1 MQGRQF
7 SYAGIRRWLF
17 ATAITVGLLIVG
29 LVTLILWQSYQ
40 TATRSE
46 ERDSRNLIRS
56 IESQVDKVLRE
67 YEQFLTGIG
76 YFYLEALENGNFDQE
91 KLHDHLVLREQEM
104 ASSRVLF
111 ILDTE
116 RTALVSARAFPIPE
130 KRKGIEVGFSPDYVP
145 EGADYFI
152 GKLAKGPPD
161 LENSDDSL
169 WGFPVFKAVR
179 DRNGVLRGYVAAI
192 LRPTVFQ
199 TFIDGLEVGASGAAQ
214 VWSSNGRMIAGRE
227 NGRFEI
233 GKYSDLVENRM
244 QSYRS
249 GELSPDLSTFLPTM
263 GDRAGVV
270 SVKGVEQAQLAVAVF
285 LSSNDYLKPWAN
297 TAYLMSAATAI
308 ALLALGAMTVFMN
321 QQLRQKAENE
331 ARLENAMAE
340 AEDASKAK
348 SQFLAQVSHEL
359 RTPLNAIIGFSE
371 IIKTRTFGDEISQR
385 YGEYVSHIHDSSH
398 HLLHLVD
405 DLMDLSQVE
414 LGGSAADDTLINLGK
429 CVSDVLSISKE
440 LPGAQT
446 LKFTLNT
453 PDTPLLV
460 RGDDRR
466 LAQVLL
472 NLLSNAI
479 KFSADAAAITVTVSQ
494 PNSTTAEVSIQDQA
508 GGIDP
513 NVLKRVG
520 EPFLHQTAHATRE
533 GQGAGL
539 GLSIAKR
546 LIEEM
551 GGTLTLNSTLGQGTD
566 AVIHM
571 LIAQEA

>member
-46 ERDSRNLIRS
+46 ERDARNLIRS

-76 YFYLEALENGNFDQE
+76 YFYYEALENGSFDEE
-91 KLHDHLVLREQEM
+91 KLHNHLVLREQEM

-111 ILDTE
+111 ILAAD
-116 RTALVSARAFPIPE
+116 RTALVSARVFPIPE
-130 KRKGIEVGFSPDYVP
+130 RMKNTEVGFWPDYVP

-152 GKLAKGPPD
+152 GRLAEGRP
-161 LENSDDSL
+161 EIVSAGESL
-169 WGFPVFKAVR
+169 WGFPVFKTMR
-179 DRNGVLRGYVAAI
+179 DRDGVVLGYIAAI
-192 LRPTVFQ
+192 LRPAAFQ
-199 TFIDGLEVGASGAAQ
+199 EFIDRLEVGASGTAQ
-214 VWSSNGRMIAGRE
+214 VWSSNGRLIAGRA
-227 NGRFEI
+227 NGQFKTGE
-233 GKYSDLVENRM
+233 YSDVVESRM
-244 QSYRS
+244 QRYQS
-249 GELSPDLSTFLPTM
+249 GDLSADLSTFLPTM
-263 GDRAGVV
+263 GERAGVV
-270 SVKGVEQAQLAVAVF
+270 SVKGLEKSQLAAAVF
-285 LSSNDYLKPWAN
+285 LSSDDYLKPWVN
-297 TAYLMSAATAI
+297 TAYLMTAATAI
-308 ALLALGAMTVFMN
+308 ALIALGAMTVFID
-321 QQLRQKAENE
+321 QQLGQRSEHE
-331 ARLENAMAE
+331 TRLETAMAE

-371 IIKTRTFGDEISQR
+371 MIKTRAFGNEISDR
-385 YGEYVSHIHDSSH
+385 YGDYVNHIHDSSH
-398 HLLHLVD
+398 HLLQLVD

-414 LGGSAADDTLINLGK
+414 LGGSAADDTLIDLGK
-429 CVSDVLSISKE
+429 CVGNVLSISKE
-440 LPGAQT
+440 LPGAQS

-466 LAQVLL
+466 LAQILL

-479 KFSADAAAITVTVSQ
+479 KFSNDGAAVTVTVGQ
-494 PNSTTAEVSIQDQA
+494 PNSTTAEVSIRDEA

-513 NVLKRVG
+513 NMLKRVG

-546 LIEEM
+546 LTEEM
-551 GGTLTLNSTLGQGTD
+551 GGTLTLNSTMGQGTD
-566 AVIHM
+566 AVIHL
-571 LIAQEA
+571 LIAQAA